1 MVSKLATFHNLP
13 PTVEAEYPSQAIL
26 ETAVADALGSDG
38 ALEASDVAVTA
49 RGSTITLTGAVL
61 TEEEVVRAAEV
72 AGCIDGVKRI
82 DNRLVAQSPD
92 LAWRGELN

>member
-1 MVSKLATFHNLP
+1 MVSKPATFHNLP
-13 PTVEAEYPSQAIL
+13 PTVEAEHPPQAIL
-26 ETAVADALGSDG
+26 ETAVADALSSDS
-38 ALEASDVAVTA
+38 ALDASDVAVTA
-49 RGSTITLTGAVL
+49 RGSMITLTGAVL

-72 AGCIDGVKRI
+72 AGCVDGVKRV